1 MVGCLTV
8 AAGILARSEEVSKG
22 TGTDQRFVKNALKN
36 AELPP
41 DSFKYLFFFYFCHI
55 HVSLPTNFVLYYIQQ
70 KAKEAESM
78 RMYDL
83 ILKKRQ
89 GKPLT
94 KDEIQW
100 MIREYTDGRIPD
112 YQMSAL
118 LMAICFQGL
127 DKEETY
133 ELTMAMARS
142 GEMLDLSQI
151 QGIKVDKHST
161 GGVGDKTSLALTPIV
176 ASLGIPVAKMSGRGL
191 GHTGGTIDKLE
202 SIPGFSTQLEDD
214 AFEEQVNS
222 IGISIMGQ
230 TKDLAPADKLLYA
243 LRDVTATVDQISLIA
258 SSIMSKKLAAGADA
272 ILLDVK
278 MVEIGKGAG
287 RKMTAVITNMDEP
300 LGMAVGNILEVKEA
314 IDTLKG
320 NGPDDFVELIETL
333 ASHMLI
339 LGGAAKDFDEGL
351 MRVRESIQ
359 SGKALDKFKQFV
371 AAQGGDTKYI
381 DHPELFE
388 QADIIEEIRSE
399 QDGFVGSID
408 AQEMGICSLILG
420 GGRETKESVID
431 PTVGFVFSKKV
442 ADPVKK
448 GDVLATIYGNDEEKV
463 KQAVLHF
470 KENYHIIEEKPTKPI
485 MIREVLS

>member
-1 MVGCLTV
+1 
-8 AAGILARSEEVSKG
+8 
-22 TGTDQRFVKNALKN
+22 
-36 AELPP
+36 
-41 DSFKYLFFFYFCHI
+41 
-55 HVSLPTNFVLYYIQQ
+55 
-70 KAKEAESM
+70 M
-78 RMYDL
+78 RMVD
-83 ILKKRQ
+83 IIEKKRDG
-89 GKPLT
+89 GKLT
-94 KDEIQW
+94 KEEIEFFVNGYV
-100 MIREYTDGRIPD
+100 RGDIPD
-112 YQMSAL
+112 YQASAL
-118 LMAICFQGL
+118 LMAIYFRNMDYDETLNLTLAMENSG
-127 DKEETY
+127 DK
-133 ELTMAMARS
+133 
-142 GEMLDLSQI
+142 LDLSDI
-151 QGIKVDKHST
+151 NGIKVDKHST
-161 GGVGDKTSLALTPIV
+161 GGVGDKTSLVLAPMVAAL
-176 ASLGIPVAKMSGRGL
+176 GGKVAKMSGRGL

-202 SIPGFSTQLEDD
+202 SIPGFNTSLSEE
-214 AFEEQVNS
+214 AFVKQVND
-222 IGISIMGQ
+222 IGIAITGQ
-230 TKDLAPADKLLYA
+230 TGNLAPADKKLYA
-243 LRDVTATVDQISLIA
+243 LRDVTATVENISLIA

-278 MVEIGKGAG
+278 TGSGAFMKEESDAIQLAKEMVEIGKSAG

-339 LGGAAKDFDEGL
+339 LGGAVKDFDEGL

-431 PTVGFVFSKKV
+431 PTVGLVFSKKV

>member
-1 MVGCLTV
+1 
-8 AAGILARSEEVSKG
+8 
-22 TGTDQRFVKNALKN
+22 
-36 AELPP
+36 
-41 DSFKYLFFFYFCHI
+41 
-55 HVSLPTNFVLYYIQQ
+55 
-70 KAKEAESM
+70 M

-89 GKPLT
+89 GQSLT
-94 KDEIQW
+94 KEEINW
-100 MIREYTDGRIPD
+100 MIREYTDGVIPD
-112 YQMSAL
+112 YQMSAMM
-118 LMAICFQGL
+118 MAICFQGL
-127 DKEETY
+127 DKKETY
-133 ELTMAMARS
+133 ELTMAMAES
-142 GEMLDLSQI
+142 GEMLDLSMI

-202 SIPGFSTQLEDD
+202 SIPGFSTQLTDE

-278 MVEIGKGAG
+278 TGSGAFMKEETNAIELAQEMVDIGKSAG

-314 IDTLKG
+314 IETLKG
-320 NGPDDFVELIETL
+320 NGPKDFVELVETL
-333 ASHMLI
+333 ASYMLI
-339 LGGAAKDFDEGL
+339 LGEVADDFEDGRAK
-351 MRVRESIQ
+351 VREVIKN
-359 SGKALDKFKQFV
+359 GKALDKLKQFV

-381 DHPELFE
+381 DQPELFE
-388 QADIIEEIRSE
+388 QAHVIEEIRSDK
-399 QDGFVGSID
+399 DGFVGSIN
-408 AQEMGICSLILG
+408 AQEIGICSLILG
-420 GGRETKESVID
+420 GGRETKDSVID
-431 PTVGFVFSKKV
+431 PTVGLVFAKKV

-448 GDVLATIYGNDEEKV
+448 GDILATIYGNDQGKV
-463 KQAVLHF
+463 NQAVLHF
-470 KENYHIIEEKPTKPI
+470 KENYHIVEEKPIKPS

>member
-1 MVGCLTV
+1 
-8 AAGILARSEEVSKG
+8 
-22 TGTDQRFVKNALKN
+22 
-36 AELPP
+36 
-41 DSFKYLFFFYFCHI
+41 
-55 HVSLPTNFVLYYIQQ
+55 
-70 KAKEAESM
+70 M

-176 ASLGIPVAKMSGRGL
+176 ASFGIPVAKMSGRGL

-278 MVEIGKGAG
+278 TGSGAFMKEESDAIQLAKEMVEIGKSAG

-339 LGGAAKDFDEGL
+339 LGGAVKDFDEGL

-431 PTVGFVFSKKV
+431 PTVGLVFSKKV

-463 KQAVLHF
+463 KRAVLHF

>member
-1 MVGCLTV
+1 
-8 AAGILARSEEVSKG
+8 
-22 TGTDQRFVKNALKN
+22 
-36 AELPP
+36 
-41 DSFKYLFFFYFCHI
+41 
-55 HVSLPTNFVLYYIQQ
+55 
-70 KAKEAESM
+70 M

-89 GKPLT
+89 GNPLT
-94 KDEIQW
+94 KEEIQW
-100 MIREYTDGRIPD
+100 MIREYTDGKIPD

-127 DKEETY
+127 NKEETY
-133 ELTMAMARS
+133 ELTMAMAKS

-151 QGIKVDKHST
+151 RGIKVDKHST

-202 SIPGFSTQLEDD
+202 SIPGFSTQLEDE

-278 MVEIGKGAG
+278 TGSGAFMKQESDAVELAQEMVDIGKSAG

-314 IDTLKG
+314 IETLKG
-320 NGPDDFVELIETL
+320 NGPADFVELVETL
-333 ASHMLI
+333 ASYMLI
-339 LGGAAKDFDEGL
+339 LGGAAKDFEDGVSK
-351 MRVRESIQ
+351 VRESIQ
-359 SGKALDKFKQFV
+359 SGRALDKLKQFV
-371 AAQGGDTKYI
+371 AAQGGDTNYI

-388 QADIIEEIRSE
+388 QANIIEEIRSE
-399 QDGFVGSID
+399 QDGYVGKIN

-420 GGRETKESVID
+420 GGRETKDSKID
-431 PTVGFVFSKKV
+431 PTVGLVFSKKI

-448 GDVLATIYGNDEEKV
+448 GDLLATIYGNDEEKV
-463 KQAVLHF
+463 KQAVVHF
-470 KENYHIIEEKPTKPI
+470 KENYHIAEEQPMKPA
-485 MIREVLS
+485 MIRKVLY